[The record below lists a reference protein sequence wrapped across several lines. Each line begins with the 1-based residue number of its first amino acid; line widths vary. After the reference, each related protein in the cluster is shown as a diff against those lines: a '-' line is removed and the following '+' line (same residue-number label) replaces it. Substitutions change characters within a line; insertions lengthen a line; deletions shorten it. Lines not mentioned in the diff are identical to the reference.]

1 MMSRQRSPVSPRPL
15 RTLGF
20 VDRVMAQVAEEPQPT
35 ATRVFLRSVAGLR
48 FRDAAAALA
57 TAGHLAFGRAA
68 GVPAL
73 VRAQSLVLLL
83 VLGVVVGSGGTLA
96 AAGAIRVIEDR
107 HVPAPVERPLV
118 LPQVSPRPAP
128 DVSPSPDAPPSRKPD
143 RGSVEDPTP
152 SARNANESRQV
163 GSTGEQSR
171 EGEPTNDQGRAGER
185 RPRGSGDEVG
195 QPDGDRSGAPTN
207 DRAGDRGG
215 TTPVPTE
222 PPAGGGDASEGRH
235 KTALPDGEQEVSSKP

>member
-1 MMSRQRSPVSPRPL
+1 V

-35 ATRVFLRSVAGLR
+35 AARVFLRSVAGLR

-57 TAGHLAFGRAA
+57 TAGRFAFGRAA

-128 DVSPSPDAPPSRKPD
+128 DVSASPDAPPSRAPD
-143 RGSVEDPTP
+143 RGSVEDPTH
-152 SARNANESRQV
+152 SAGNANENRQV
-163 GSTGEQSR
+163 GSKGEQSR
-171 EGEPTNDQGRAGER
+171 EGGPSDDQGRAGER
-185 RPRGSGDEVG
+185 RPRGPGDEVG
-195 QPDGDRSGAPTN
+195 QPGGDRSGATTN
-207 DRAGDRGG
+207 DRAADRGG
-215 TTPVPTE
+215 PTPTPTE
-222 PPAGGGDASEGRH
+222 SPAGRGDATGRRH
-235 KTALPDGEQEVSSKP
+235 ETALPDGEQAAKSRP

>member
-1 MMSRQRSPVSPRPL
+1 L

-128 DVSPSPDAPPSRKPD
+128 DVSPSPDAPPSRAPY

-152 SARNANESRQV
+152 SFGNADEDRQV
-163 GSTGEQSR
+163 GSKGEQTR
-171 EGEPTNDQGRAGER
+171 EGGPSDDQGRAGER

-195 QPDGDRSGAPTN
+195 QPGGDRSGATTN
-207 DRAGDRGG
+207 DHAADRSGP
-215 TTPVPTE
+215 TPAPTE
-222 PPAGGGDASEGRH
+222 SPAGRGDATGGRH
-235 KTALPDGEQEVSSKP
+235 ETALPDEEQAAKSRP